1 MSLTSRGMVHEISRF
16 RSIEMS
22 RPRHESMCRGL
33 VLTSAAALFLHDAG
47 TIGVSY
53 TLRISYALMA
63 LACVLGARF
72 IVRGWQS
79 APAGIK
85 LTASFL
91 VLVYLVSS
99 LLGINPVLPGQAR
112 GSGLRWVVYILD
124 LGLGLASFGLLLG
137 LFHDR
142 RRIRQLT
149 VALALGCV
157 VAALYGVY
165 QWVAQRYG
173 LPLSNLN
180 NAPNSDGFS
189 IGARF
194 QGIGLFGWERVRGTF
209 VEPFSFGVYLA
220 AILPLVTQL
229 PSGQVGR
236 RRRYAWAAV
245 LVTVGALALTDSS
258 LAWACLIVAVAVVG
272 TGTCINAGR
281 PVLAGAAGGGA
292 VLLVVLCTFVI
303 AEPDLLS
310 SITARSDSQLHL
322 TVSAR
327 TTAWSQA
334 TDTWSRHPVLGYG
347 PGASS
352 VKLAYRPDA
361 QAVGLASAP
370 VVLGSAQ
377 GIWAASLID
386 AGVLGVLAWIIM
398 FGAVFYYTG
407 SVAMK
412 ADSPLLWAAI
422 VAALVSV
429 LASQVGGDRLDLR
442 VWVLMAFAFVVSRST
457 WNGDRAAD
465 TSVST
470 PP

>member
-1 MSLTSRGMVHEISRF
+1 
-16 RSIEMS
+16 
-22 RPRHESMCRGL
+22 L
-33 VLTSAAALFLHDAG
+33 VLTSAVALFLHDAG

-53 TLRISYALMA
+53 TLRLSYALMA

-72 IVRGWQS
+72 VIRGWQS
-79 APAGIK
+79 APVGIK

-91 VLVYLVSS
+91 GLVYLTSG

-112 GSGLRWVVYILD
+112 GSSLRWVVYLLD
-124 LGLGLASFGLLLG
+124 LGLGFASFGLLLEV
-137 LFHDR
+137 FHDK

-149 VALALGCV
+149 LALALGGV
-157 VAALYGVY
+157 VAALYGIY
-165 QWVAQRYG
+165 QWVAQHYG

-189 IGARF
+189 TGARF
-194 QGIGLFGWERVRGTF
+194 QGIGLLGWERVRGTF
-209 VEPFSFGVYLA
+209 VEPFSFGIYLA

-229 PSGQVGR
+229 PNSQIGR
-236 RRRYAWAAV
+236 RRWYSWAAV
-245 LVTVGALALTDSS
+245 LITFGALTLTDSS
-258 LAWACLIVAVAVVG
+258 LAWACLFAAVTVVG
-272 TGTCINAGR
+272 TGACIKTGR
-281 PVLAGAAGGGA
+281 PVLAGVAGGGA
-292 VLLVVLCTFVI
+292 VLLVVACTLLI
-303 AEPDLLS
+303 SEPGLLS
-310 SITARSDSQLHL
+310 PVTARSDSQLHL

-334 TDTWSRHPVLGYG
+334 TNAWSMHPVLGYG

-352 VKLAYRPDA
+352 VKLAYRPSA

-377 GIWAASLID
+377 GIWAASLVD
-386 AGVLGVLAWIIM
+386 AGVFGVLAWIIM
-398 FGAVFYYTG
+398 FAAVFYYTG

-412 ADSPLLWAAI
+412 ARSPLLWAAI

-442 VWVLMAFAFVVSRST
+442 IWVLMAFALVASRSAGV
-457 WNGDRAAD
+457 GDRTAD
-465 TSVST
+465 TVVGT
-470 PP
+470 PS